1 MPYTVRKQDC
11 KRSDGKSGK
20 YVLKYKPKKPTKKKK
35 DSEGYVK
42 AGCHPSKKSANSQR
56 AAIEGGPRESNEFS
70 LSLEDGQVISE
81 SQLRRLI
88 QLQLSES
95 FRSVQEKIRLDE
107 KKEDID
113 LDLAQLDL
121 PAIPP
126 VLQKLLD
133 PNITPAKYAD
143 IDQIVDQSGNK
154 DHQAFAI
161 AAFILSYADMD
172 EGVADAIL
180 TKTRGL
186 IPKILKARESAKSK
200 PADNSSQQG
209 TE

>member
-1 MPYTVRKQDC
+1 MPYKFKGKKDC
-11 KRSDGKSGK
+11 KQSSGESGK
-20 YVLKYKPKKPTKKKK
+20 FLTVKKNGSKRCYK
-35 DSEGYVK
+35 SEKQYK
-42 AGCHPSKKSANSQR
+42 AAQAWAH
-56 AAIEGGPRESNEFS
+56 ESEE
-70 LSLEDGQVISE
+70 LEDEPVITE
-81 SQLRRLI
+81 
-88 QLQLSES
+88 
-95 FRSVQEKIRLDE
+95 EKIRQMIRNQLVKSWKSVKKKQRLQE

-113 LDLAQLDL
+113 LDLAELDL

-126 VLQKLLD
+126 VLKKLLD

-172 EGVADAIL
+172 EGVADAII

-186 IPKILKARESAKSK
+186 IPKILKARQSAAEK
-200 PADNSSQQG
+200 PKEDQATDQQ
-209 TE
+209 EVE